1 MRILTVI
8 SNFNE
13 EKAIRDTILD
23 VLSNSTIKTDI
34 LVIDNCST
42 DNSIEIVK
50 ELNINYLKHPV
61 NTGGS
66 AGVIKT
72 AFAYAYYHNYDI
84 YCHMDGDNQHMASE
98 LEKVVAPIFNGEVDV
113 VTGSRFI
120 EKKGFQSSFMRRLGI
135 VLFSKMISLV
145 TKSKFTDIT
154 SGFRAYNYRAIKFFA
169 TQFKQ
174 EIETITQL
182 ELVMHYGGLKRRDV
196 PVLMKPRLT
205 GRSEINFTNA
215 VKFPIYNFIGFI
227 GTLLQKR

>member
-8 SNFNE
+8 SNYNE
-13 EKAIRDTILD
+13 ERAIGKTIAD
-23 VLSNSTIKTDI
+23 VLNNSPIKSDI
-34 LVIDNCST
+34 LIIDNCST
-42 DNSIEIVK
+42 DNSISVIK
-50 ELNINYLKHPV
+50 EHGVDYVRHPV

-84 YCHMDGDNQHMASE
+84 YCHMDGDNQHMATE
-98 LEKVVAPIFNGEVDV
+98 LHKIVQPILDNEADV

-120 EKKGFQSSFMRRLGI
+120 DKKGFQSSFARRQGI
-135 VLFSKMISLV
+135 IIFSKLISMV

-154 SGFRAYNYRAIKFFA
+154 SGFRAYNHKAIKFFA

-182 ELVMHYGGLKRRDV
+182 ELVMYYGGLKSKDV
-196 PVLMKPRLT
+196 SVLMKPRT
-205 GRSEINFTNA
+205 SGKSEINFTNA

-227 GTLLQKR
+227 GTILQKR